1 MIVKVLILLIVLAA
15 LASACAAIIAFALAS
30 GGTKSARRFRVAPV
44 SEGSLREF
52 IDKKASFSITSE
64 VTFPD
69 SPDQVWTALL
79 SEEAYGWLPTVKGV
93 RYAEGT
99 QSVGARRAVLGTF
112 VAFEEQI
119 VVFDPCRR
127 MVVSATGA
135 SLFGLSAAVQEFVVK
150 PTAQGG
156 TTLVWSVAGTP
167 KFISFLPLRFANNIV
182 APFVRPF
189 LKIVSKGFGRTG

>member
-15 LASACAAIIAFALAS
+15 FAAVCAAIIAFVLAS
-30 GGTKSARRFRVAPV
+30 GGTTSARRFRVAPV

-52 IDKKASFSITSE
+52 IDKKASFSVTTE

-93 RYAEGT
+93 RYAEGS

-119 VVFDPCRR
+119 VVFEPRRR

-135 SLFGLSAAVQEFVVK
+135 SLFGLAAAVQEFVVTPNAK
-150 PTAQGG
+150 GG
-156 TTLVWSVAGTP
+156 TTLRWSVAGTP
-167 KFISFLPLRFANNIV
+167 KFISFLPLRLAT
-182 APFVRPF
+182 PLVRPV
-189 LKIVSKGFGRTG
+189 LKSVSKGFGRTG